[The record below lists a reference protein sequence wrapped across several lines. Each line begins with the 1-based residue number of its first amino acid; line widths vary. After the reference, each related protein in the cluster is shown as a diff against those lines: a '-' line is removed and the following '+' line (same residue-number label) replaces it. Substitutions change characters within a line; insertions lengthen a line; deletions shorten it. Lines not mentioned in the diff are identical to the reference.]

1 LFASIKVNG
10 WFAVHDKQTDDGVPA
25 IKCWLALQTLSVA
38 SNFAKCTPIEICRQI
53 FVTGDDH
60 SALGQIFVIAMRH
73 GAMENKEI
81 EESRK
86 CEFSGWPIPS

>member
-1 LFASIKVNG
+1 M
-10 WFAVHDKQTDDGVPA
+10 DDGVPA

-60 SALGQIFVIAMRH
+60 SALGQIFVIASGTARW
-73 GAMENKEI
+73 KI
-81 EESRK
+81 RKSRRAVNANFRAGRSQV
-86 CEFSGWPIPS
+86 EL